1 MKIVYN
7 GELDSKTIK
16 EVSGSTVIKLCE
28 ERPEVFYLDAD
39 LMSCIGTVAWGKQHP
54 ETAVDVG
61 IAEANL
67 VGVAAGMAAEGFK
80 PIIHSFGPF
89 ISRRAFDQAFLSA
102 GYAKN
107 SMTILGSDPGVTAE
121 YNGGTHMPFEDVAL
135 YREIPDS
142 IVIDISDA
150 AMFEDVLTQ
159 CIDIPGVKYL
169 RFGRK
174 TYPRIYEEGS
184 HFEIGK
190 AIELKPGK
198 VLTIFVSG
206 ILVHE
211 AMQAAEVLKNE
222 GIDAA
227 VVNIFTIKPIDI
239 KAVSEYAKKT
249 GAVLT
254 VENHN
259 YIGGLYS
266 AVTDVLA
273 KYCPVPA
280 DYVAVEDRFGEVGEI
295 EYLQEVFG
303 LTKENIVDKSIKLV
317 KRKG

>member
-1 MKIVYN
+1 MKVVYN
-7 GELDSKTIK
+7 GQLDSKTIK
-16 EVSGSTVIKLCE
+16 EVSGNTVIKLCE

-39 LMSCIGTVAWGKQHP
+39 LMSCIGTVAWGKAHP
-54 ETAVDVG
+54 ETAVDCG

-135 YREIPDS
+135 YREIPGS
-142 IVIDISDA
+142 VVIDISDA
-150 AMFEDVLTQ
+150 AMMEDILTQ
-159 CIDIPGVKYL
+159 CVDMPGVKYI

-174 TYPRIYEEGS
+174 TYPQVYEKGTR
-184 HFEIGK
+184 FEIGK
-190 AIELKPGK
+190 AIELKAGTD
-198 VLTIFVSG
+198 VTIFVTG

-211 AMQAAEVLKNE
+211 AMQAAKLLENE
-222 GIDAA
+222 GINAA
-227 VVNIFTIKPIDI
+227 VVNMFTIKPIDKDAI
-239 KAVSEYAKKT
+239 VKYAEST
-249 GAVLT
+249 GAILT

-266 AVTDVLA
+266 AVAEVLA
-273 KYCPVPA
+273 KEFPVPA

-303 LTKENIVDKSIKLV
+303 LTTENIV
-317 KRKG
+317 RKAKNLINRK